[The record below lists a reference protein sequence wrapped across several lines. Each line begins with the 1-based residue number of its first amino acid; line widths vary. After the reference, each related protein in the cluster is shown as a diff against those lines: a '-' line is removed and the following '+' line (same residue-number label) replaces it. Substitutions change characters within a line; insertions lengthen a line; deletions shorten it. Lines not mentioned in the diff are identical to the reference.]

1 MVATCTRTLQRWR
14 YSDVKSP
21 RVLPPYNFSR
31 PSSSSSF
38 LCRHEK
44 YWPSCFLDFYRK
56 SRRTIWSWLVSKGTY
71 PRINANRVTS
81 VEAFLER
88 GKSKSARS
96 RETKH
101 ERSGQDFYVA
111 WHAFTHWNTHDTRHP
126 YRCPAGGSQRSFS
139 TLPFLHALL
148 TVERARLP
156 LAWFSLLIAK
166 RSLSC
171 LSWYF
176 RREEENQRIARV
188 GLPRRLISRRIELLI
203 FYFIKGPIESSIR

>member
-21 RVLPPYNFSR
+21 RVLPPYKPPTVLLLDSLPARKVLAFV
-31 PSSSSSF
+31 PS
-38 LCRHEK
+38 
-44 YWPSCFLDFYRK
+44 WFYRK
-56 SRRTIWSWLVSKGTY
+56 SRGTIWSWLVSKGTY

-126 YRCPAGGSQRSFS
+126 YRCPAGGFQRSFS

-166 RSLSC
+166 RRLSC

-188 GLPRRLISRRIELLI
+188 GLFRRLISPTNHIINILL
-203 FYFIKGPIESSIR
+203 YKRYDWKSDRE